1 VEPFPF
7 VLIHLPAMRTK
18 YIFGKVS
25 EVSMRSLRRHVA
37 QALLLPLVL
46 SAVTV
51 SPAAAGAPS
60 DQLKTQIDR
69 VLKTLDDPDLKKEG
83 KARDRRAAVRKIA
96 NDIFDFGETA
106 RRSLGRHWQPR
117 SPAERDEFVQLF
129 SDLLERSYISKVEL
143 YGGEKIQYVGDT
155 IEGEQAKVQTKLLT
169 KGGGEIPIEYR
180 MHKKGDRWLVYD
192 VIIEGVSLIANYR
205 TQFNKIIQ
213 TASYQELVKK
223 MKAKQEEIQQ

>member
-1 VEPFPF
+1 
-7 VLIHLPAMRTK
+7 
-18 YIFGKVS
+18 
-25 EVSMRSLRRHVA
+25 MRSLRRHVA

-46 SAVTV
+46 SAGTA
-51 SPAAAGAPS
+51 SLAAAGAPS

-143 YGGEKIQYVGDT
+143 YGGEKIQYLSDT
-155 IEGEQAKVQTKLLT
+155 IEGDQGKVQTKLLT
-169 KGGGEIPIEYR
+169 KGGSEIPIEYR

-223 MKAKQEEIQQ
+223 MKAKQEEVQQ